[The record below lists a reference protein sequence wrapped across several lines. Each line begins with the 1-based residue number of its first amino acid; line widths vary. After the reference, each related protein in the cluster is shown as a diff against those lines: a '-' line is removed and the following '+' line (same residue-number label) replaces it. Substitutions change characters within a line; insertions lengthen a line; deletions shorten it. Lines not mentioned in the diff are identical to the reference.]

1 MNENIPKI
9 FNPRDRLHMQG
20 MVRQSVGGNAPRTQS
35 AVDGVQQERGVTYPV
50 NVSNISQMWQDVDL
64 SRKFLYLLN
73 NDPLGVVWVSFG
85 GAGAGVGQGMRLAPG
100 GGGILLDINVPTA
113 KIFLIGTIAV
123 NVNVTAVI
131 A

>member
-1 MNENIPKI
+1 MIENIPKI
-9 FNPRDRLHMQG
+9 FNARDRLHMQG
-20 MVRQSVGGNAPRTQS
+20 LTRASIGGNAPRLPA
-35 AVDGVQQERGVTYPV
+35 AVDASQERGFTYPI
-50 NVSNISQMWQDVDL
+50 NVGNVTQMWQDVDL
-64 SRKFLYLLN
+64 NRKFLYMLN

-85 GAGAGVGQGMRLAPG
+85 GAGQPVGQGMRLAPG

-113 KIFLIGTIAV
+113 KIFLIGTIVA